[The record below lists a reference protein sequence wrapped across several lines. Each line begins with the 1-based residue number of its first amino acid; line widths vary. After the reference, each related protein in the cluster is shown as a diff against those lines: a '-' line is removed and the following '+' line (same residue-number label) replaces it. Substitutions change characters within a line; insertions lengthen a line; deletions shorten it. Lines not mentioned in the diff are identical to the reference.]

1 MTVSDGSQNA
11 LGLGDVIVA
20 LGAAQAQLRDAIMA
34 EDYKTAALADAE
46 RRRLLENIPKQA
58 LPTDAVAQ
66 LQLLQQDSNDLEQ
79 QLQARMD
86 KLSALTGRQLVA
98 WRGYLK
104 AV

>member
-1 MTVSDGSQNA
+1 MSMSDGSKNA
-11 LGLGDVIVA
+11 LGLMDVIAA
-20 LGAAQAQLRDAIMA
+20 LSAAQAQLRDAIMA
-34 EDYKTAALADAE
+34 EDYETAARADAD

-58 LPTDAVAQ
+58 LPSDAVAQ
-66 LQLLQQDSNDLEQ
+66 LQVLQRDSDDLEQ

>member
-1 MTVSDGSQNA
+1 
-11 LGLGDVIVA
+11 
-20 LGAAQAQLRDAIMA
+20 
-34 EDYKTAALADAE
+34 
-46 RRRLLENIPKQA
+46 
-58 LPTDAVAQ
+58 LPSDAVAQ
-66 LQLLQQDSNDLEQ
+66 LQVLQRDSDDLEQ